1 MANSIL
7 ISNITIADALTGE
20 FNGDIFLRGGKI
32 VEVAT
37 RIDRTA
43 DIHIDAANKNWSAL
57 PGFVDVHIHGA
68 AGFDAMDA
76 TAEALGG
83 IAAALPNEGTTS
95 FLATTMTQSENAI
108 DEALENASR
117 FTAGD
122 GQAEMLGIHLEGPF
136 ISAKRAGA
144 QPLEHIT
151 APSIQQFE
159 KWQERSGNRI
169 KLVTVA
175 SEAEDGLEFIEAV
188 SKSGVIASIGHTD
201 ATFEQV
207 QEAVN
212 KGASHVTHLYNQ
224 MSPLHHRNPGVV
236 GASLLEDALTVEVIA
251 DFVHSHPQAV
261 ALAFR
266 QKGASRM
273 VLITDAMRAKGLAP
287 GVYDLGGQEVQ
298 VTETDA
304 RLSDGTLAG
313 SILTMEAAVKNVASV
328 TGCTLADLVAM
339 TSANAAKE
347 LGLEHKGSIAAG
359 KDADITILD
368 EQFNVQLTICR
379 GTIAYS
385 KEELS

>member
-1 MANSIL
+1 VTQTIL

-20 FNGDIFLRGGKI
+20 FTGDIFLEDGKI
-32 VEVAT
+32 IEVAQ
-37 RIDRTA
+37 RIERTP

-57 PGFVDVHIHGA
+57 PGFIDVHIHGA

-76 TAEALGG
+76 SSEALAG
-83 IAAALPNEGTTS
+83 IAGALPREGTTS
-95 FLATTMTQSENAI
+95 FLATTMTQSEKAI
-108 DEALENASR
+108 SKALKNASR
-117 FTAGD
+117 FEAGV
-122 GQAEMLGIHLEGPF
+122 GQAEMLGVHLEGPF

-144 QPLEHIT
+144 QPLEHI
-151 APSIQQFE
+151 AVPSIQQFE
-159 KWQERSGNRI
+159 KWQEESGGRI

-175 SEAEDGLEFIEAV
+175 PEVESGLEFIRAV
-188 SKSGVIASIGHTD
+188 SKNGVVASIGHTD
-201 ATFEQV
+201 ATIEQV
-207 QEAVN
+207 QEAVQQ
-212 KGASHVTHLYNQ
+212 GASHVTHLYNQ

-236 GASLLEDALTVEVIA
+236 GASLLEDALMVEVIA
-251 DFVHSHPQAV
+251 DFVHSHPKSV

-273 VLITDAMRAKGLAP
+273 MLITDAMRAKGLQP

-313 SILTMEAAVKNVASV
+313 SILTMDAAVKNVTSV
-328 TGCTLADLVAM
+328 TGCTLADLAAM

-347 LGLEHKGSIAAG
+347 LGLEQKGSIAAG

-379 GTIAYS
+379 GHIAYS
-385 KEELS
+385 KEEMA